1 MTTGRQEIPAP
12 MPVSI
17 LWENILMLPLVG
29 LVDSKRAQEIME
41 FVLVKTLETE
51 AKVIILDIMGV
62 AIVDS
67 KVASHLLKITL
78 ACKLMGAD
86 CIISG
91 ISPAIALTLVE
102 LGVELRGIKT
112 TATLKDAVALALD
125 MTGFEVVAKKKAA
138 SK

>member
-1 MTTGRQEIPAP
+1 
-12 MPVSI
+12 MPITI

-29 LVDSKRAQEIME
+29 LVDSKRTQEIME
-41 FVLVKTLETE
+41 CVLVKILETE
-51 AKVIILDIMGV
+51 AKVIILDVLGV

-67 KVASHLLKITL
+67 KVASHLIKITL

-91 ISPAIALTLVE
+91 ISPAVALTLVE
-102 LGVELRGIKT
+102 LGVELRGVNT
-112 TATLKDAVALALD
+112 TATLKDAVALAFD
-125 MTGFEVVAKKKAA
+125 TIGFEVVAKKKAA